1 MLIDCGYLL
10 KKKIMGRYID
20 IEKIVPVD
28 CPLDYDDCYYCEN
41 FGQDCRGFICHA
53 ETEDNKE

>member
-1 MLIDCGYLL
+1 MS
-10 KKKIMGRYID
+10 RYID

-28 CPLDYDDCYYCEN
+28 CPLDYDDCYYCQY

-53 ETEDNKE
+53 ETEEEDNE